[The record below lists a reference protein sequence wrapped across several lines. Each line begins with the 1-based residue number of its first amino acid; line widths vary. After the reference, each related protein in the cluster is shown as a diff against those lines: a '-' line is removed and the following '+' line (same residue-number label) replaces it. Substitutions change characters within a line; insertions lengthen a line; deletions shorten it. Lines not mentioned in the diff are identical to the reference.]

1 MMTEAEVAPSAM
13 VINESLA
20 TKSLSDSACLLA
32 GKPTASKV
40 LKSK

>member
-32 GKPTASKV
+32 GNPTASKV
-40 LKSK
+40 LK